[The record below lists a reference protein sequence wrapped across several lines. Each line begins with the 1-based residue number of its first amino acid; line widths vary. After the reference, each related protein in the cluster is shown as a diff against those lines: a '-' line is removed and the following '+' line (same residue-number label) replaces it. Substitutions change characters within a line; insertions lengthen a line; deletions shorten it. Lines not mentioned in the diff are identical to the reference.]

1 MQSHLPRFQILL
13 FKWFQSTHLPKTL
26 VIRPR
31 RLFPKIQLL
40 CHYSHWKV
48 FLFNSRKGKNA
59 HTHTHSQVYTNT
71 QQSCACVCVCVWA
84 RVANNA
90 DENRLHSS
98 DYKKISDWISVFISN
113 VNSNKQEMCP
123 ECISKMS
130 SVWVKIDKFNWNQ
143 FNNVIH

>member
-1 MQSHLPRFQILL
+1 MISKYAFAKNVSYSAQKIVSKDSITLP
-13 FKWFQSTHLPKTL
+13 
-26 VIRPR
+26 
-31 RLFPKIQLL
+31 LFPLKSFSFQQ
-40 CHYSHWKV
+40 S
-48 FLFNSRKGKNA
+48 KGEKTHA
-59 HTHTHSQVYTNT
+59 HTAKYILTHNKVL
-71 QQSCACVCVCVWA
+71 CVWA

-90 DENRLHSS
+90 VENRLHSS

-130 SVWVKIDKFNWNQ
+130 SVWVKIDEFNWNQ

>member
-1 MQSHLPRFQILL
+1 MISKYAFAKNVSYSAQKIVSKDSITLP
-13 FKWFQSTHLPKTL
+13 
-26 VIRPR
+26 
-31 RLFPKIQLL
+31 LFPLKSFSFQQ
-40 CHYSHWKV
+40 S
-48 FLFNSRKGKNA
+48 KGEKR
-59 HTHTHSQVYTNT
+59 THTHSQVYTNT
-71 QQSCACVCVCVWA
+71 QQSCVCVCVWA

-90 DENRLHSS
+90 VENRLHSS